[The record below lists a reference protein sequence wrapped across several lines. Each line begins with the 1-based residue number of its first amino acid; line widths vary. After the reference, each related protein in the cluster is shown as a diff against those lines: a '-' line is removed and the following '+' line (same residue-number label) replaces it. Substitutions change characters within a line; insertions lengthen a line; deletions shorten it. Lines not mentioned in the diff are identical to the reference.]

1 MPKIF
6 SFILKISTLLEDK
19 GVVVSKVVFV
29 EVLDNIVVMEVVVA
43 VVFVVKDVV
52 VLVIVVVS
60 VVVEVEV
67 EVDEC

>member
-6 SFILKISTLLEDK
+6 SFILKISILLEDK

-29 EVLDNIVVMEVVVA
+29 EVLDNIVVMEIVVVA
-43 VVFVVKDVV
+43 VVFVGKDVV
-52 VLVIVVVS
+52 VLVVVVP

-67 EVDEC
+67 EVVEC